1 MTLVNYKRLP
11 RPLREFVGRFP
22 GGDKPAI
29 ADIYKAGE
37 SMGLSK
43 EEINRVYYQS
53 NHRSGI
59 KDFIA
64 RHWTILLPVT
74 LLAVL
79 VAFVLLRVFSGD
91 LYRSTYPSGAAY
103 GVISPNDFKKR
114 LSISNTSS
122 HT

>member
-1 MTLVNYKRLP
+1 L
-11 RPLREFVGRFP
+11 LREFVGRFP
-22 GGDKPAI
+22 DDNKPAI

-43 EEINRVYYQS
+43 EEIKRVYYQS
-53 NHRSGI
+53 NPRSGI
-59 KDFIA
+59 KDFIS

-74 LLAVL
+74 LLAIL
-79 VAFVLLRVFSGD
+79 VAFVLLRVFSED
-91 LYRSTYPSGAAY
+91 LYRSTYPSGTLY
-103 GVISPNDFKKR
+103 GVMSPNDFKKR